1 VLVLSRDGDESTGWT
16 VAEKFIALLI
26 ILIGAIVTYNTAT
39 SPSILYSVIFGVGGL
54 ALIAVGLLIIVAKA
68 K

>member
-1 VLVLSRDGDESTGWT
+1 MLSRDGDESTGFI
-16 VAEKFIALLI
+16 VAEKFIALLL

-39 SPSILYSVIFGVGGL
+39 SPSIVYSMIFGVGGL
-54 ALIAVGLLIIVAKA
+54 ALVTLGILIIIAKA